1 MNRERMARSRGAEN
15 LRPPPIPKE
24 GCILETTEIARTAVE
39 LASEKQAEDIVML
52 DLREVCSFTDYFVI
66 CSGTSSRQIRTIVD
80 EVEKG
85 LRVAGIR
92 TLHLEGADDTGWV
105 LMDFGEVIVH
115 VFHPRE
121 REFYGLER
129 LWSNALPVLRIM

>member
-1 MNRERMARSRGAEN
+1 M
-15 LRPPPIPKE
+15 
-24 GCILETTEIARTAVE
+24 ARTAVE

-66 CSGTSSRQIRTIVD
+66 CTGTSSRQIRTIVD

-105 LMDFGEVIVH
+105 LMDFGDVIVH

-121 REFYGLER
+121 LEFYGLER
-129 LWSNALPVLRIM
+129 LWSNALPVLHIQ